1 VLEMIFSRQSMGR
14 PVLAPP
20 GLDSRVAKAL
30 REAFSDAMHDPQF
43 IAEGAKIDME
53 LNFVSGADVQALV
66 ERLYSSP
73 PEVVSRAQAIV
84 NAN

>member
-1 VLEMIFSRQSMGR
+1 
-14 PVLAPP
+14 
-20 GLDSRVAKAL
+20 VAQAL
-30 REAFSDAMHDPQF
+30 RQAFSDAMHDPQF

-66 ERLYSSP
+66 KRLYSSP
-73 PEVVSRAQAIV
+73 PEVVSRAQALV